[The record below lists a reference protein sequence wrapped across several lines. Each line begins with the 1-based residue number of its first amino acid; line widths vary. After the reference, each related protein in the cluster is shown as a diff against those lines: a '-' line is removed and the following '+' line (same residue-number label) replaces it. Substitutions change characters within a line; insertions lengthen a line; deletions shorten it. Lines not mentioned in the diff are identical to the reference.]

1 MKDLN
6 MFEYQEIYGGGSV
19 FKWFG
24 KVYAHFLNSVD
35 KQIEDTYQKVMIEG
49 QILAD

>member
-1 MKDLN
+1 MKDLSN
-6 MFEYQEIYGGGSV
+6 QECQEIFGGGSV

-24 KVYAHFLNSVD
+24 KVYAYFLNCVD
-35 KQIEDTYQKVMIEG
+35 AQIEDIYQEVMVEG

>member
-1 MKDLN
+1 MKDLK
-6 MFEYQEIYGGGSV
+6 EIECQEIYGGGGV

-35 KQIEDTYQKVMIEG
+35 KQIEYTYQKVMVEG

>member
-1 MKDLN
+1 MKELSS
-6 MFEYQEIYGGGSV
+6 MEIHEIFGGGSV

-35 KQIEDTYQKVMIEG
+35 ARIDYTYQKVMIEG
-49 QILAD
+49 EILPD